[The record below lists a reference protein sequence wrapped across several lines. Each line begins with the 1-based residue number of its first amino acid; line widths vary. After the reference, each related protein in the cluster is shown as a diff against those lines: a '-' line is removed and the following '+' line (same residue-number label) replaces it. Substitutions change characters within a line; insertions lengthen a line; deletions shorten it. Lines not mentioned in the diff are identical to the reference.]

1 MAESRT
7 TQVTASVSPNGGI
20 KDLTDPRTTQI
31 AGSASP
37 NGGIKDPTDPRSTQ
51 VAGSASPNGGIKDST
66 DPTTT
71 RIAGS
76 TAPNGAPNGGIIDST
91 DLPTTRIA
99 GSAEPNGGIKDP
111 TDPGTTRVA
120 GSVSPNG
127 GIMEPTGPSTTRV
140 TGSAEPNGGIK
151 DATDPRTSLAG
162 RADSPSLIP
171 DGAAQRDNR
180 LAGEVAP
187 RSLAPEVSPGSALDD
202 PFGAS
207 PETGGATNKGPVGT
221 SQLELPDAPAAA
233 ELGRLTDQPID
244 VGLDFNNLAGGG
256 SLDGRGL
263 DVFDGV
269 ARDGGAT
276 GPADPGGVTSDGAAG
291 LTTET
296 QPASVVDWIVSV
308 VATTAAEEAEAKVD
322 KHIAGKVQGLT
333 TPGVS
338 YSDSE
343 GVSAKVSTPEG
354 RLVDAIG
361 SEIPKFFQGQKNID
375 GSLTEREK
383 QMQQV
388 GDDGLP
394 PDHPDYVAPPGAV
407 PPGSA
412 PAEGIQ
418 QSILQ
423 GLGGQRGGDVDPY
436 DDPNGSTSGEV
447 LFDPKNSVIDPGPDG
462 FQSVFEA
469 DRSMIEGPMDA
480 VEPEL
485 DGE

>member
-1 MAESRT
+1 MA
-7 TQVTASVSPNGGI
+7 
-20 KDLTDPRTTQI
+20 DPRTTHV
-31 AGSASP
+31 AGSAAP
-37 NGGIKDPTDPRSTQ
+37 NGGIKDPTDPRATQ
-51 VAGSASPNGGIKDST
+51 VTGSASPNGGIMD
-66 DPTTT
+66 
-71 RIAGS
+71 
-76 TAPNGAPNGGIIDST
+76 
-91 DLPTTRIA
+91 
-99 GSAEPNGGIKDP
+99 
-111 TDPGTTRVA
+111 
-120 GSVSPNG
+120 
-127 GIMEPTGPSTTRV
+127 PTGPSTIQV
-140 TGSAEPNGGIK
+140 AGSAQPNGGIK

-162 RADSPSLIP
+162 RADSPSLVP

-180 LAGEVAP
+180 LAGETAP

-202 PFGAS
+202 PFGAGL
-207 PETGGATNKGPVGT
+207 ETGGATNKGPVGT
-221 SQLELPDAPAAA
+221 SQLELPDSPAAA

-269 ARDGGAT
+269 ARNGGAI

-291 LTTET
+291 LTTES
-296 QPASVVDWIVSV
+296 QPAGVLEWIGSFVGA
-308 VATTAAEEAEAKVD
+308 ATDAEEAESKVD
-322 KHIAGKVQGLT
+322 KHISGEVNGLT
-333 TPGVS
+333 TPGVADKDGVQ
-338 YSDSE
+338 SDVKAPTGE
-343 GVSAKVSTPEG
+343 AANALRGVADV
-354 RLVDAIG
+354 I
-361 SEIPKFFQGQKNID
+361 QGKKHLD

-383 QMQQV
+383 QMQQI
-388 GDDGLP
+388 GEDGLP

-436 DDPNGSTSGEV
+436 DDPDGSTSGEV

-480 VEPEL
+480 VAPEL